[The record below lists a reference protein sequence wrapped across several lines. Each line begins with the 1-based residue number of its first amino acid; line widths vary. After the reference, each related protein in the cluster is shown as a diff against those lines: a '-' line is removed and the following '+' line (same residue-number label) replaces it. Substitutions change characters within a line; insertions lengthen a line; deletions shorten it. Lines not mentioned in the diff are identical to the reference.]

1 MATIKE
7 AVQNATIFAK
17 ETLGAERVASL
28 QLEEVESGKVG
39 DEDAWL
45 ITLNMIYDRGLR
57 TGLVDLSA
65 LASREYKVF
74 TVLKR
79 TGEVASMK
87 IRELTTT

>member
-1 MATIKE
+1 LATIKE
-7 AVQNATIFAK
+7 AVQHATIFAT

-45 ITLNMIYDRGLR
+45 ITLSMINERGLR
-57 TGLVDLSA
+57 SGLIDLSP
-65 LASREYKVF
+65 LASRDSKVF
-74 TVLKR
+74 TVLKK

-87 IRELTTT
+87 IRELATT